1 MSAQELIVRNTASLK
16 GRSIFITPNESP
28 LKVLSCARII
38 LDGNLAEVSAH
49 TEGQE
54 VALICISGEGSVR
67 VESES
72 YEMKLYDGL
81 YLPPHTSYQ
90 VASSGPFD
98 LAEASAP
105 NDRPGKV
112 HFVPFSEVKNDP
124 KLHLNAGEDT
134 YKRKVF
140 RIIDEN
146 VEASRLICGL
156 TLGEPGNWTSWA
168 PHEHAQTKEEVY
180 LFIDMPPPT
189 FGIQMIYRDLN
200 EFDFMAPVFGDDA
213 VIITQGYHPNVGI
226 PGHGINFVWMMAA
239 LRPEVDRDWTQMS
252 FDEAFGKSL

>member
-1 MSAQELIVRNTASLK
+1 MSAQELIVRNTASSK
-16 GRSIFITPNESP
+16 GRSVFIAPATTPLS
-28 LKVLSCARII
+28 VLSCGRII
-38 LDGNLAEVSAH
+38 MDDDVAEVSVNTA
-49 TEGQE
+49 GQE

-81 YLPPHTSYQ
+81 YLPPQTSYQ

-98 LAEASAP
+98 LVEASAP
-105 NDRPGKV
+105 SDRPGKV
-112 HFVPFSEVKNDP
+112 HFVSFTEVKNDP
-124 KLHLNAGEDT
+124 KLHLKAGEDT
-134 YKRKVF
+134 YRREVF

-168 PHEHAQTKEEVY
+168 PHEHAETKEEVY
-180 LFIDMPPPT
+180 LYIDMPRPT

-200 EFDFMAPVFGDDA
+200 EFDFMAPVFEDDA

-252 FDEAFGKSL
+252 FDEAFGRSL